1 MFTQGDSQSADS
13 MIEWIQDIL
22 LPYLDSEG
30 RGSDE
35 WALLIMDP
43 ASAHR
48 VEEVLELLLELRVA
62 VAMMP
67 ASTTWKFQ
75 MIDVAVGKP
84 FKDAMCDQWANWMM
98 ETCEVLRLTPASNFR
113 HPTPTDCNAWV
124 SKAWRSLS
132 MSGVLK
138 KTAELGMSANPGPPV
153 EGYEEKGFEDVQP
166 EGAEEEFGDAD
177 LWYDLLKATEN
188 EL

>member
-1 MFTQGDSQSADS
+1 MNEENFLTVNACVTGTGVKLPISTIWHGQKKNPQSCQCMFTQGGSQSADS

-48 VEEVLELLLELRVA
+48 VKEVLELLLELRVA

-84 FKDAMCDQWANWMM
+84 FKDAVCD
-98 ETCEVLRLTPASNFR
+98 
-113 HPTPTDCNAWV
+113 
-124 SKAWRSLS
+124 
-132 MSGVLK
+132 
-138 KTAELGMSANPGPPV
+138 
-153 EGYEEKGFEDVQP
+153 
-166 EGAEEEFGDAD
+166 
-177 LWYDLLKATEN
+177 
-188 EL
+188 